1 MTVPGTSE
9 EITLDPKFASLVDR
23 LHPAF
28 LTLAERAAVTGGVLP
43 DYGGAVRGVYL
54 FTEAGNHLYVGRSNR
69 LLARYRNHWMPH
81 KTEREA
87 AFAFKLAREVTG
99 FTKATYKKGPG
110 SRKALALD
118 PGFIAAFTASKARI
132 KAMDYRWVE
141 ETDPTC
147 QCLLEIYAAVALGT
161 PYNDFDTH

>member
-1 MTVPGTSE
+1 M
-9 EITLDPKFASLVDR
+9 DPKFASLVDR

-28 LTLAERAAVTGGVLP
+28 LTLTERAPVTDGGIP
-43 DYGGAVRGVYL
+43 GYGGAVRGVYL

-69 LLARYRNHWMPH
+69 LLARYRNHWMPN

-99 FTKATYKKGPG
+99 FTKATYKKGQG

-118 PGFIAAFTASKARI
+118 PGFIAAFTAAKARI
-132 KAMDYRWVE
+132 KAMEYRWVE

-147 QCLLEIYAAVALGT
+147 QCLLEIYAAVTLGT